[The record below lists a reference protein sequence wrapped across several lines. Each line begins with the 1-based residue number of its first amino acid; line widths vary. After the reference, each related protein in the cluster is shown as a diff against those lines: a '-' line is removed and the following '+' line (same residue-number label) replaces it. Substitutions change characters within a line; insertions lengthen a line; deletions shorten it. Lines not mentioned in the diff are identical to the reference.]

1 MNKKLRLAII
11 ITAAT
16 LLVST
21 IIIVIIALSMQP
33 DAPATTDG
41 NTTEQTNTNQ
51 TTDSNTTTTTTDSQT
66 NTGTT
71 TTPNDGSN
79 VVISNE
85 RTSITR
91 AAISFTER
99 YGSYSSDSNFENIEA
114 LDSVMTNDM
123 KGQAA
128 NVVKNGIDSQ
138 EYYSISTQAVSVKFV
153 DFVDGS
159 TGATVEVF
167 TRRTE
172 QKGLSDPV
180 IFSQTARL
188 QLNKVDNQWKT
199 DDFKWL

>member
-1 MNKKLRLAII
+1 MNKKLRIAII
-11 ITAAT
+11 IAAII

-21 IIIVIIALSMQP
+21 IIVVIIALNMQSETQT
-33 DAPATTDG
+33 TTDG
-41 NTTEQTNTNQ
+41 DTTNETSTNQ
-51 TTDSNTTTTTTDSQT
+51 NSNSSTTTTTDSQT
-66 NTGTT
+66 NNGTT
-71 TTPNDGSN
+71 STANDGSN
-79 VVISNE
+79 VVLSNE

-123 KGQAA
+123 KSQAA
-128 NVVKNGIDSQ
+128 NVVKKGINSQ
-138 EYYSISTQAVSVKFV
+138 EYFSISTQAVSVNFV

-172 QKGLSDPV
+172 QKGLNDPI

-199 DDFKWL
+199 DDFTWL